1 MSEEVCEKCGL
12 PKELCV
18 CEEIAKE
25 DQEINVF
32 VENRAYGK
40 PMTIVSGIDSQDIDL
55 DDLSTELKS
64 KCACGGTVKNGQIEL
79 QGEHKQKVKEIL
91 LEKGFSEQSLIMGK

>member
-1 MSEEVCEKCGL
+1 MSEEVCPKCGL
-12 PKELCV
+12 PSELCV

-25 DQEINVF
+25 DQNIKVYI
-32 VENRAYGK
+32 ENRAYGK
-40 PMTIVSGIDSQDIDL
+40 PMTIVEGIDSKDISL
-55 DDLSTELKS
+55 DDLATELKT

-91 LEKGFSEQSLIMGK
+91 INKGFSEQSVVLGK

>member
-1 MSEEVCEKCGL
+1 MTEEVCEKCGL
-12 PKELCV
+12 PSELCV

-40 PMTIVSGIDSQDIDL
+40 PMTIVSGIDSKDIDL

-79 QGEHKQKVKEIL
+79 QGEHKQKVKEML
-91 LEKGFSEQSLIMGK
+91 LEKGFSEQSLILGK